1 MSVTI
6 AVAGIVLAAAL
17 AAGGYLLVRFRS
29 TAEPVIYHFRCPNCG
44 QKLRYTAD
52 RAGREAMCS
61 RCRSAGPLPIKPQA
75 ECGPWSAPARSAGIP
90 LNLQA
95 ATAKT

>member
-1 MSVTI
+1 MSAGI
-6 AVAGIVLAAAL
+6 AVVGIVLAAVL
-17 AAGGYLLVRFRS
+17 AAGAYLLVRFRS
-29 TAEPVIYHFRCPNCG
+29 RAEPVIYHFRCPICG

-52 RAGREAMCS
+52 RAGRDAICS
-61 RCRSAGPLPIKPQA
+61 RCRASGPLPIKPHT
-75 ECGPWSAPARSAGIP
+75 ECGPWTALAPSNGTP